1 MEEFIKNNFGY
12 IIGTLLF
19 SIEFIIWHI
28 LKRNF
33 KSSKH
38 KNIAPEQYNNSKNK

>member
-1 MEEFIKNNFGY
+1 MEEFLKNNFGY

-33 KSSKH
+33 KKQGGKYGRDNRKRS
-38 KNIAPEQYNNSKNK
+38 